1 MARKYKFHKTYAVI
15 WYNRSARR
23 YFYKVTITKREARE
37 YAQYLMRYVD
47 SEVTHIE
54 IVKRLWAYNYHDG
67 RIPLEA
73 L

>member
-15 WYNRSARR
+15 WYNRVAGR
-23 YFYKVTITKREARE
+23 YYYKSMMTKREAKE
-37 YAQYLMRYVD
+37 YAASLERVIG
-47 SEVTHIE
+47 EVTHVE
-54 IVKRLWAYNYHDG
+54 IVKRLWAYNYYDG